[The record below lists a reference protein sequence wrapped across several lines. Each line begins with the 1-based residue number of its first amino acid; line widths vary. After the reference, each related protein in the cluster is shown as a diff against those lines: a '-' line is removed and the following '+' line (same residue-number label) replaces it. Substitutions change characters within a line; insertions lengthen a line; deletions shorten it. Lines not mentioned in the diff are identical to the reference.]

1 MGAEN
6 AYFIA
11 FSAFK
16 SLIKKPWIDPFELH
30 KGKLIKKDN
39 TLKFLGFGWG

>member
-16 SLIKKPWIDPFELH
+16 SLIKKPWIQETFESTFPH
-30 KGKLIKKDN
+30 
-39 TLKFLGFGWG
+39 